1 MKIIAFGASNSR
13 QSINQTFAS
22 WAAHQLNGE
31 VHLLD
36 LNDFEMPL
44 YSIDREKEN
53 GIPEEANELLDII
66 GSADALVISMAEHN
80 GSYTVAFKNIL
91 DWCSR
96 SEAAVFQDKPV
107 FLLATSPGAMGGR
120 FVLETALTRLPRH
133 AAKVLAHF
141 SLPKFGENFE
151 NGIKDE
157 ELNAQFQTA
166 LQTFK
171 TGLE

>member
-1 MKIIAFGASNSR
+1 MKIIAFGASNSKH
-13 QSINQTFAS
+13 SINQTFAS
-22 WAAHQLNGE
+22 WAAHQLNGD

-44 YSIDREKEN
+44 FSVDREQEN
-53 GIPEEANELLDII
+53 GIPEEAEEFLSII
-66 GSADALVISMAEHN
+66 GTADVLVISMAEHN

-96 SEAAVFQDKPV
+96 SEANVFQEKPV

-120 FVLETALTRLPRH
+120 FVLETALSRFPRH
-133 AAKVLAHF
+133 SAKVLAHF
-141 SLPKFGENFE
+141 SLPKFAEHFD

-157 ELNAQFQTA
+157 ELNLAFKTA
-166 LQTFK
+166 LNTFQEA
-171 TGLE
+171 L